1 MIYFKF
7 TKRFICWECTR
18 TNQFRIVPDS
28 LQLVWNYFACFKDCS
43 LRKQIYTLWNSFIAD
58 WKLFNPLSIPEFY
71 FSLRISQLKWCR
83 NKCIFAINDQINVQG
98 QTCTFRFFST
108 LHLET
113 YVNHLSYF
121 CLHSDSWIALLC
133 QGSQPTNVRIVLH
146 FPQCVPWPSHLVFL
160 SHLRVPASKTTK
172 AVCLTPCFFYNK
184 WFIL

>member
-1 MIYFKF
+1 MLRWTEKPIRDRKQIHNDKMIYFKF

-113 YVNHLSYF
+113 WRESFIL
-121 CLHSDSWIALLC
+121 
-133 QGSQPTNVRIVLH
+133 
-146 FPQCVPWPSHLVFL
+146 FL
-160 SHLRVPASKTTK
+160 SSLGFMNSIIMSGKSADK
-172 AVCLTPCFFYNK
+172 C
-184 WFIL
+184 